1 MRHEW
6 DTHPNAQVDGVD
18 DSVAPRRAES
28 APSSSPPTVGDSP
41 AWRDV
46 LRQVA
51 RVASTNT
58 TVLVTGES
66 GTGKEVVAN
75 LVHQHSRRAR
85 GPLVAI
91 DCAALPEHLLE
102 SQLFGHEKGAFTG
115 AVATRIGRI
124 EQAAGGTLFL
134 DEVAEMSP
142 RVQAK
147 FLRVLEE
154 REFQRVGGTRTLR
167 ADVRVIAATHHDLL
181 GRVARNLFRADL
193 YYRLDV
199 FGIHIPPLRA
209 RREDILVMA
218 DSFVE
223 MLGKELRHG
232 AYSLSRDAREWLIEY
247 SWPGNVR
254 QLRNTIERAI
264 LLCDGGRITRENLT
278 SGHVAVAP
286 AAGNAMLERAAGF
299 RPAGAN
305 PGSIDRS
312 TVEKVLADALGNK
325 LRAARLLGLTRAQ
338 FYALL
343 ERYGLN

>member
-1 MRHEW
+1 
-6 DTHPNAQVDGVD
+6 
-18 DSVAPRRAES
+18 
-28 APSSSPPTVGDSP
+28 
-41 AWRDV
+41 V
-46 LRQVA
+46 LHQVA
-51 RVASTNT
+51 RVAQTNT

-75 LVHQHSRRAR
+75 LVQQRSQRAS
-85 GPLVAI
+85 GPLVTI
-91 DCAALPEHLLE
+91 HCAALPEHLLE

-167 ADVRVIAATHHDLL
+167 ADVRVIAATRRDLL
-181 GRVARNLFRADL
+181 RRVAQSLFRADL

-209 RREDILVMA
+209 RREDILPLA

-223 MLGKELRHG
+223 ILGRELGHG
-232 AYSLSRDAREWLIEY
+232 AAGLSREARAWLLEQA
-247 SWPGNVR
+247 WPGNVR
-254 QLRNTIERAI
+254 QLRNTIERAL
-264 LLCDGGRITRENLT
+264 LLCDGGWITREHLT
-278 SGHVAVAP
+278 SDHVADGP
-286 AAGNAMLERAAGF
+286 AAVSAPPLRAAG
-299 RPAGAN
+299 G
-305 PGSIDRS
+305 PGSEGPGLDRVDRRA
-312 TVEKVLADALGNK
+312 VEKALAEALGNK
-325 LRAARLLGLTRAQ
+325 PRAARLLGLTRAQ

-343 ERYGLN
+343 ERYRLH